1 MSKNKEGKDGVA
13 TIIDQHAT
21 PELDL
26 ELGPKIREYKGFL
39 AVIVSLIAIGASL
52 FHLYTAYFGAFFAL
66 IQRDIHWLFM
76 GVLIFLLYPATRKSP
91 RDKLPWYDVICIA
104 AVLYAGL
111 YILIDMHN
119 IVLRAGDPTSTD
131 IVLGIITVLLVLEA
145 SRRTIGWALPI
156 VAISALLYAYFGPYM
171 PGLLAHKGYSLR
183 RIFPYQFLTTE
194 GIYGTPLGVSA
205 TFVYLFILFGSFL
218 DKTGAGKFFIDLAF
232 ALTGSSQGGPAKSAI
247 VSSGLL
253 GTVSGSSVANVVTT
267 GTFTIP
273 LMKRVGYEPHFAGAV
288 EAAASTGGQITPPV
302 MGAAAF
308 IMAEV
313 LGVPYI
319 EVAAAAAIPAIL
331 YYFSLF
337 AQVHF
342 RAGRLGLRG
351 IPRQELPNLK
361 QTLAQGWHLLL
372 PLVALVA
379 ILVRG
384 FSPMKAVFWTIILTA
399 ILSFLKAETR
409 ITGPKLLE
417 TLEEGARSALE
428 VAAAC
433 ACAGIV
439 VGVVTMTGLG
449 LKIAGLIITW
459 SRGQLYLALP
469 LTMMTSILLGMAL
482 PTTAK
487 YVVLSTLAAPAI
499 VRLGVPAMAAHMFIL
514 YFGVVADITP
524 PVALA
529 SYAGAGVAG
538 ANAMQ
543 TGWTAVQ
550 VGLAAFIVPFMFAYS
565 PSLVLIGAGGEIL
578 LAFITASIGVVT
590 LAAAIQGWIWTAL
603 PIWSRAICFACA
615 LMLIKP
621 GFTTDIAGAIG
632 LGIVM
637 LQQLNVKRRS
647 QQEEIAA

>member
-1 MSKNKEGKDGVA
+1 
-13 TIIDQHAT
+13 
-21 PELDL
+21 
-26 ELGPKIREYKGFL
+26 
-39 AVIVSLIAIGASL
+39 
-52 FHLYTAYFGAFFAL
+52 
-66 IQRDIHWLFM
+66 
-76 GVLIFLLYPATRKSP
+76 
-91 RDKLPWYDVICIA
+91 
-104 AVLYAGL
+104 
-111 YILIDMHN
+111 
-119 IVLRAGDPTSTD
+119 
-131 IVLGIITVLLVLEA
+131 
-145 SRRTIGWALPI
+145 
-156 VAISALLYAYFGPYM
+156 
-171 PGLLAHKGYSLR
+171 
-183 RIFPYQFLTTE
+183 
-194 GIYGTPLGVSA
+194 
-205 TFVYLFILFGSFL
+205 
-218 DKTGAGKFFIDLAF
+218 
-232 ALTGSSQGGPAKSAI
+232 
-247 VSSGLL
+247 
-253 GTVSGSSVANVVTT
+253 
-267 GTFTIP
+267 
-273 LMKRVGYEPHFAGAV
+273 
-288 EAAASTGGQITPPV
+288 
-302 MGAAAF
+302 
-308 IMAEV
+308 
-313 LGVPYI
+313 
-319 EVAAAAAIPAIL
+319 
-331 YYFSLF
+331 
-337 AQVHF
+337 
-342 RAGRLGLRG
+342 
-351 IPRQELPNLK
+351 